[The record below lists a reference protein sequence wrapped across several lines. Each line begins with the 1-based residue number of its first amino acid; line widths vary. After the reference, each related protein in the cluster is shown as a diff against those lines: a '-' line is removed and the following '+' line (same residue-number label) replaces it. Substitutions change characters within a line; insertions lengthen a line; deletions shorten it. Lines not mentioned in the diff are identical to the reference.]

1 MTTWTDES
9 KAKAV
14 QSYKDAGPTAANST
28 EIVKQIAEDMELSPN
43 AVRMVLI
50 QAGVYIK
57 KDEAASSTTSSGTKK
72 ATGTGTKKASKE
84 ELHAALVQAI
94 EAKGAA
100 ADMDIIGKLTGK
112 AAEYFTGVLSA

>member
-9 KAKAV
+9 KQKAI
-14 QSYKDAGPTAANST
+14 QAYKDAEPTATNST

-43 AVRMVLI
+43 AIRMVLI
-50 QAGVYIK
+50 QAGVYVK
-57 KDEAASSTTSSGTKK
+57 KEDAAASTSSAGTKK

-94 EAKGAA
+94 EAKGGT

-112 AAEYFTGVLSA
+112 AAEYFTSVLNA